1 MRILFVLRSIVLSGG
16 IERVMTEKAN
26 WLANNGHQVLFL
38 TYEQSSHPLSFP
50 LNSNVYYEDVDCQY
64 YKVYQKNIIIRPFLK
79 FVFKQRFRNRLQ
91 NKIFSF
97 LPEALVIP
105 SNLAEFMGITIS
117 MVKYVPVVLE
127 CHSTHMEFLESSQ
140 KLRKRLRNHMIMS
153 FAKRCSLLITLT
165 EGDACYWH
173 QFCRK
178 VVTVPN
184 PLSYYPERIIKKSS
198 NGRRII
204 CVARLQ
210 TVKRIDRLIEAFA
223 LISNKYPD
231 WYVEIYGD
239 GPEKMSLQQMIED
252 RGLQGKIS
260 ILPPTVDIYKKYME
274 SDFMVLSSDSEGFS
288 LVLIEAMSCGLPA
301 VSVAC
306 PFGPSEIVENGMT
319 GLLTK
324 MDVQD
329 LAEKMEW
336 MIIHEKE
343 RLQMGEQA
351 RIAAKKYQKGTVMK
365 EWERAYMSVQLK

>member
-1 MRILFVLRSIVLSGG
+1 M
-16 IERVMTEKAN
+16 
-26 WLANNGHQVLFL
+26 
-38 TYEQSSHPLSFP
+38 
-50 LNSNVYYEDVDCQY
+50 
-64 YKVYQKNIIIRPFLK
+64 QKNIIIRPFLK

-274 SDFMVLSSDSEGFS
+274 SDFLVLSSDSEGFS

>member
-1 MRILFVLRSIVLSGG
+1 MLRSIVLSGG

-91 NKIFSF
+91 NKIFSY

-165 EGDACYWH
+165 KGAAFYWR
-173 QFCRK
+173 QAFRK
-178 VVTVPN
+178 VADN
-184 PLSYYPERIIKKSS
+184 YLELLDYEKDLMER
-198 NGRRII
+198 
-204 CVARLQ
+204 
-210 TVKRIDRLIEAFA
+210 E
-223 LISNKYPD
+223 
-231 WYVEIYGD
+231 EI
-239 GPEKMSLQQMIED
+239 
-252 RGLQGKIS
+252 
-260 ILPPTVDIYKKYME
+260 
-274 SDFMVLSSDSEGFS
+274 
-288 LVLIEAMSCGLPA
+288 
-301 VSVAC
+301 
-306 PFGPSEIVENGMT
+306 
-319 GLLTK
+319 
-324 MDVQD
+324 
-329 LAEKMEW
+329 
-336 MIIHEKE
+336 
-343 RLQMGEQA
+343 
-351 RIAAKKYQKGTVMK
+351 
-365 EWERAYMSVQLK
+365 